1 MRQLAI
7 VQCMHQYR
15 KGRRGVLSLESWV
28 NSLKIKSFEYGRN
41 SFHYSFFFCMVIH
54 FGKPPLNLSSGLSCI
69 IIAPPMNLSS
79 RRDLDVDCK
88 RPKNQSILFD
98 LVLLNGKIMEAVV
111 FSLVTC
117 IQRLESQ
124 GMIWPSAHTAFKYL
138 LIPLTPHLFLLT
150 KAKFDHISLLWKSS
164 SSLLLLF

>member
-1 MRQLAI
+1 
-7 VQCMHQYR
+7 
-15 KGRRGVLSLESWV
+15 
-28 NSLKIKSFEYGRN
+28 
-41 SFHYSFFFCMVIH
+41 MVIH

-124 GMIWPSAHTAFKYL
+124 GMI
-138 LIPLTPHLFLLT
+138 
-150 KAKFDHISLLWKSS
+150 
-164 SSLLLLF
+164 